1 LQVLLHQSTVVV
13 LDHAAELL
21 HELLLVIL
29 EGVRVLLLL
38 VVELLRDL
46 LGVELLLHL
55 LKLLKISISV

>member
-1 LQVLLHQSTVVV
+1 MQVLLHQSTVVV

>member
-1 LQVLLHQSTVVV
+1 LQVLLYHSTVVV
-13 LDHAAELL
+13 LDHAAKLL

-38 VVELLRDL
+38 VVKLLRDL

>member
-1 LQVLLHQSTVVV
+1 MLLYHSTVVV

-29 EGVRVLLLL
+29 EGVMVLLLL

>member
-1 LQVLLHQSTVVV
+1 MQVLLHQSTVVV

-29 EGVRVLLLL
+29 EGVRVLLL

>member
-1 LQVLLHQSTVVV
+1 MLLYHSTVVV

>member
-1 LQVLLHQSTVVV
+1 LQVLLHHSTVVV

-29 EGVRVLLLL
+29 EGVRVLLL

>member
-1 LQVLLHQSTVVV
+1 MQVLLHQSTVVV
-13 LDHAAELL
+13 LDHATELL

>member
-1 LQVLLHQSTVVV
+1 MLLHQSTVVV
-13 LDHAAELL
+13 LDHTTELL